1 MQKIKRYWLFIFI
14 LLGCCSVSTGR
25 AEEESALYTLHRDP
39 FDFSEIRPPARI
51 IEPDVK
57 VEEQTITLELRA
69 TLISKRH
76 SLANLNGKI
85 IEEGEEVEGYRLL
98 KIGEDEV
105 VLEKDGK
112 QVTVSLT
119 E

>member
-1 MQKIKRYWLFIFI
+1 VQKIDHYWLFIFI
-14 LLGCCSVSTGR
+14 LLGCCYATPGR

-39 FDFSEIRPPARI
+39 FDFSEIRPPARV
-51 IEPDVK
+51 IEPEVNI
-57 VEEQTITLELRA
+57 EEQAITLELRA
-69 TLISKRH
+69 TMISKQH

-85 IEEGEEVEGYRLL
+85 IGEGEEVEGYRLL
-98 KIGEDEV
+98 KISEDEV

-112 QVTVSLT
+112 QVTVSM

>member
-1 MQKIKRYWLFIFI
+1 MQKIDHYLLFICI
-14 LLGCCSVSTGR
+14 LLGCCLVSPGGA
-25 AEEESALYTLHRDP
+25 AEESTLYTLHRDP
-39 FDFSEIRPPARI
+39 FDFSEIRPPARV

-57 VEEQTITLELRA
+57 VEEQAITLELRA
-69 TLISKRH
+69 TLISKQH

-85 IEEGEEVEGYRLL
+85 IGEGEEVEGYRLM